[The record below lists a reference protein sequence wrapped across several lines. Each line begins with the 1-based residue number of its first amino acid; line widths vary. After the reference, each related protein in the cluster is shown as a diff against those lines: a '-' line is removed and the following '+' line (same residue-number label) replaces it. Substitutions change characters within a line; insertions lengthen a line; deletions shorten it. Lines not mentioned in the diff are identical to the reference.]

1 MPTRKGLIRFVA
13 IAAVSG
19 FIAAAAATTSFA
31 AKSPW
36 KKIEVPFE
44 FRAGDTELAAGT
56 YRILARSENGGLV
69 IKIEGST
76 SQAEVPVVT
85 RLARTT
91 ASAVDT
97 NLVFDSVDGKRRLS
111 EVWIP
116 GEDGYLLHGNLAEV
130 EHEHVIQRGEEAN

>member
-1 MPTRKGLIRFVA
+1 MSTRKSLIRVVA

-19 FIAAAAATTSFA
+19 FIAAAAATSSSA

-36 KKIEVPFE
+36 KKVEVPFE
-44 FRAGDTELAAGT
+44 FRVGDTELAAGT
-56 YRILARSENGGLV
+56 YRILARRENGGLV
-69 IKIEGST
+69 IKIEGSAGG
-76 SQAEVPVVT
+76 AEVPVMT

-111 EVWIP
+111 EVWMP